1 MRKWN
6 DRQQLRY
13 LLFMLT
19 TAIVWQFSSTLTLAQ
34 NKKPQPPDKFP
45 PSPIENILPDPLLTP
60 LGDPKKLTPAQLQ
73 QLEPQ
78 LEQLN
83 QQAAAQL
90 ESGDTKAAF
99 DTWNREL
106 RLRRLYG
113 SLTEVQAL
121 SRVGGIAFSQN
132 NREQVQYV
140 TQRLQVIQQ
149 QTLSQPLIDLELLRS
164 LGAAYEKVRS
174 PKQAL
179 EAYNN
184 LLTAVKQQKNTA
196 AIIDTLKS
204 IGEVHLGW
212 FDYPQAAAA
221 YQELLALAT
230 TQGDKLNEI
239 AYLQQLAY
247 IYEQAKNPQE
257 SINILS
263 KLAEIY
269 TSDNNTTQL
278 PKLKMAIAAN
288 YQALA
293 KENPALLPE
302 AFKNYQAAYT
312 TAWEQQQY
320 FDAGEALQQLIALYR
335 SQGQIEDALQTS
347 QILIAAQTQAS
358 NYYGV
363 MQAYD
368 QMGQLYVQQKQYPQA
383 ITAFQKGLEIAQQLK
398 YDETYF
404 TQQIEKVSKGNL

>member
-1 MRKWN
+1 MTQCN
-6 DRQQLRY
+6 DSKQLH
-13 LLFMLT
+13 LLTIIMT
-19 TAIVWQFSSTLTLAQ
+19 VAIVWQFSSSLTLAQ
-34 NKKPQPPDKFP
+34 SKKPQQPDKFL
-45 PSPIENILPDPLLTP
+45 PSPLENILPDPLLTP

-78 LEQLN
+78 IEQLN
-83 QQAAAQL
+83 QEAAAKL
-90 ESGDTKAAF
+90 EAGNTEAAF
-99 DTWNREL
+99 EIWNREL

-121 SRVGGIAFSQN
+121 SRVGAIAFNQN
-132 NREQVQYV
+132 NREQVQYI
-140 TQRLQVIQQ
+140 TQRLQAIQT
-149 QTLSQPLIDLELLRS
+149 QTLSQPLLDLQLLRS
-164 LGAAYEKVRS
+164 LGEAYEKVRS

-179 EAYNN
+179 EVYNR

-196 AIIDTLKS
+196 AIVDTLKS

-212 FDYPQAAAA
+212 FDYPQAAAT
-221 YQELLALAT
+221 YQELLDLAT
-230 TQGDKLNEI
+230 ATGDKLNEV

-269 TSDNNTTQL
+269 TNENNMTQL
-278 PKLKMAIAAN
+278 PKFKMAIAAN
-288 YQALA
+288 YQTLA
-293 KENPALLPE
+293 KENPALLAE
-302 AFKNYQAAYT
+302 SFKNYQAAYT

-320 FDAGEALQQLIALYR
+320 VDAGEALQQLIALYR

-347 QILIAAQTQAS
+347 QILIAAQTQAT

-368 QMGQLYVQQKQYPQA
+368 QIGQLYVQQKQYPQA
-383 ITAFQKGLEIAQQLK
+383 LTAFQKGLEIAQQLK

-404 TQQIEKVSKGNL
+404 NQQIEKISKGNL